1 MAKRRGSTLTI
12 EDISF
17 ALGNP
22 IGAAILTVVG
32 WSLVAFQIARRPEPS
47 DLHTLQSPI
56 GAFSQALEPLTLW
69 PAFALAGI
77 GSIAL
82 ASQLIAWASSNILE
96 KHEQSLWA
104 DYGPFVNA
112 SDIARVQFAA
122 KMVAATTAVGLAL
135 VGAFALITEVRW
147 LAAIVLFGPIPVFGS
162 VIWWLVQ
169 AYKLHKTAQKRE
181 LAQALEAHKTR
192 NTVELPRP
200 VKPKMPSIDTFLA
213 DQIHNMT
220 RGQTDYLP
228 TRLGK
233 IRITRCANGSLRLY
247 WPHNTPLMER
257 AKAVVSGRA
266 EYNSDHKAWF
276 VHKAF
281 ERGVLLDLAQL

>member
-1 MAKRRGSTLTI
+1 MARRRGSALTI

-22 IGAAILTVVG
+22 IGAAILT
-32 WSLVAFQIARRPEPS
+32 WSAI
-47 DLHTLQSPI
+47 
-56 GAFSQALEPLTLW
+56 
-69 PAFALAGI
+69 ALAGI

-82 ASQLIAWASSNILE
+82 TIQLIAWASSDILE

-104 DYGPFVNA
+104 DYGTFVNA

-122 KMVAATTAVGLAL
+122 KMVAAATAVGLTL
-135 VGAFALITEVRW
+135 IVAFAVITEVRW
-147 LAAIVLFGPIPVFGS
+147 LAAIVLFGPVPLFAS

-169 AYKLHKTAQKRE
+169 TYILHKTAEKGK

-192 NTVELPRP
+192 TIVALPRP
-200 VKPKMPSIDTFLA
+200 VEPKTPSTDTILA
-213 DQIHNMT
+213 DQIQNMPH
-220 RGQTDYLP
+220 GQTNHIP

-233 IRITRCANGSLRLY
+233 IRIIRCANGSLRLY
-247 WPHNTPLMER
+247 WPPNTPLMER